1 MAERFCDVCS
11 PVHGSQAHPRNDRV
25 GGGLLHDGGL
35 HSGTGVRSDSGQHHN
50 SAGPDYAAMK
60 ETIEDR
66 IASGS
71 LNLSTIDAVLVSVG
85 GGTKIAHYRNGRKS
99 SPSAPCPRKT
109 RRNRHVAVDQ

>member
-25 GGGLLHDGGL
+25 GGCLLPDGGL

-50 SAGPDYAAMK
+50 PCRLGLRRN

-99 SPSAPCPRKT
+99 SPRLRAHERLAGT
-109 RRNRHVAVDQ
+109 DMWL